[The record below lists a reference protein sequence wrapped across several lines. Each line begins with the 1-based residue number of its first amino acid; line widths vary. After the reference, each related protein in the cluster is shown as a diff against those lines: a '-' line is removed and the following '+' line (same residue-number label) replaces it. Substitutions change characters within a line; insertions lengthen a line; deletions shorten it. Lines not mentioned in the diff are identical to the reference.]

1 MLSRWQHDWRVKVIK
16 STKWYFCLSLVI
28 CFTQTINLKPSRL
41 LSLSS
46 FKQGKPA
53 LMAQTLSE
61 NQLFKKLIERAASA
75 YKEERFREATQYF
88 ERAMVLNPN
97 PNIYWN
103 LAVCYYK
110 LANYPKALSNANAYL
125 KEGSPNK
132 KMRRKVEAK
141 KKDILYHLQ
150 KAYLSPKT
158 RPGLETPQRPFSR
171 NDKKSNRPNS
181 QELPRNLGSRP
192 LDVFEMESQEKVPNN
207 NTTFSNQARGG
218 SYSNANDQVGNLG
231 RRNLILWGSMAGA
244 LLASSVGLHLYGDHI
259 WDNRP
264 LGGGSSA
271 QDTRREALLV
281 SWVGDGMLA
290 LGVTSLVVGLI
301 SYTDH
306 MGEAKLNSNTQTDT
320 SHKFSS
326 IGHISFTIL
335 QSQNTRQPRANG
347 GLLGWQFI
355 F

>member
-16 STKWYFCLSLVI
+16 STRWCFCLSLVI
-28 CFTQTINLKPSRL
+28 CFTQTINLKSSSL

-75 YKEERFREATQYF
+75 YKKERFSEATQYF

-110 LANYPKALSNANAYL
+110 LANYPKALANANAYL

-158 RPGLETPQRPFSR
+158 RLGLETPQQPFSR
-171 NDKKSNRPNS
+171 NDKKPNRPNS
-181 QELPRNLGSRP
+181 QELPRNLGSGP
-192 LDVFEMESQEKVPNN
+192 LDVFEMRLQDKAPNDA
-207 NTTFSNQARGG
+207 TTFSNQNRRD
-218 SYSNANDQVGNLG
+218 SYLDGNDQANNLG
-231 RRNLILWGSMAGA
+231 RRNLIVWSSVAGV
-244 LLASSVGLHLYGDHI
+244 LLAGSIGLHLYGDHI

-264 LGGGSSA
+264 LGGGKSA

-281 SWVGDGMLA
+281 SWVGDGMLT
-290 LGVTSLVVGLI
+290 LSVTSLVVGLI
-301 SYTDH
+301 SYSDH
-306 MGEAKLNSNTQTDT
+306 MGMAQTDSNTQTDT
-320 SHKFSS
+320 SYKFSS
-326 IGHISFTIL
+326 IGHVSFTIL
-335 QSQNTRQPRANG
+335 RSQNTRQPRANG